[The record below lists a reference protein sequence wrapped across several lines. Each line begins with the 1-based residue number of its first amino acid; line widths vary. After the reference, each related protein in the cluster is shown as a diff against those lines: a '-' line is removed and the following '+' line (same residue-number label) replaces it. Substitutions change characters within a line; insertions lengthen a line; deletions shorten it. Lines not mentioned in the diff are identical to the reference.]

1 MRLTTSFVFWWFDF
15 LLDEKQRKTQ
25 HNNHSNFQSKSRK
38 KVILNS
44 LPSTWT
50 LVNSTSHFT
59 RNESNN
65 PRTAESC
72 GSPPRAQPPAQP
84 PTPRPPDR
92 SHLAPPRQLPTLV
105 PESSHCTGSTPGIC
119 VWYVIMEIGERKIP
133 GLLYIAANRIQIF
146 PQIGPYNL

>member
-1 MRLTTSFVFWWFDF
+1 MYFDDLTFFLTKNREKYNTTTTQTFKVNLARRLSWILSQALEHLSTQRRTS
-15 LLDEKQRKTQ
+15 LAT
-25 HNNHSNFQSKSRK
+25 
-38 KVILNS
+38 
-44 LPSTWT
+44 
-50 LVNSTSHFT
+50 
-59 RNESNN
+59 N
-65 PRTAESC
+65 PTI
-72 GSPPRAQPPAQP
+72 PAQLSRVVVHPAHTPLHIP

-92 SHLAPPRQLPTLV
+92 SHLAPPQQLPTLV